1 MKVGTK
7 EAMTIETNEATTIG
21 TEEAKTIGTTRLN
34 QNREWKMFLR
44 QCLVLN

>member
-7 EAMTIETNEATTIG
+7 EAMTVETNEATTIG

-34 QNREWKMFLR
+34 QNRERKMFLR
-44 QCLVLN
+44 QCLELN